1 MYKNIYQFEPLLPD
15 TASREKL
22 LEKAHRL
29 QKQSSGLARMDNH
42 VLASV
47 RPLLRAMNSY
57 YTNRIEGQHT
67 LPAELERALKKDFSS
82 DEQVKYKQ
90 LLAIA
95 HMQTEEWV
103 ERIHGQG
110 DWRTLYS
117 PDVITA
123 LHAHLFGQLP
133 DSVRMQSE
141 TVVLE
146 PGVLRVRNVT
156 VGKHV
161 APAFESVPNFIARWQ
176 QEYSAVRDG
185 ELAIVAAC
193 ASHHRLAW
201 IHPFEDGNGRV
212 ARLHTHVLLYALGLT
227 RGVWSPLRGMARTH
241 GRYYEMLAAADL
253 PRAGDL
259 DGRGNLSQE
268 ALVRFIDYILDIC
281 IDQAEF
287 MHSLLDVDRVRER
300 IAACL
305 AFESQ
310 CAGSLIK
317 MEALRP
323 LHYIFMA
330 GELGR
335 GEFAAMTGLK
345 PRAASN
351 VLKGLLERELVVS
364 NSPKGKIRFG
374 VPFHALRF
382 YFPALWPEAEADAAM
397 QR

>member
-1 MYKNIYQFEPLLPD
+1 MYRFIHQFEPLLPD
-15 TASREKL
+15 TGAREKL

-29 QKQSSGLARMDNH
+29 QKQTLGLARMDNH
-42 VLASV
+42 VLESV

-67 LPAELERALKKDFSS
+67 LPAELERALRKDFSS
-82 DEQVKYKQ
+82 DEKIKQKQ

-95 HMQTEEWV
+95 HMQTEEWA
-103 ERIHGQG
+103 ERVHGQS
-110 DWRTLYS
+110 DWRSLYS
-117 PDVITA
+117 QDIVVA
-123 LHAHLFGQLP
+123 LHAHLFGQLSAP
-133 DSVRMQSE
+133 ARTQSDGR
-141 TVVLE
+141 VLE
-146 PGVLRVRNVT
+146 PGALRSRDVT
-156 VGKHV
+156 VGKHL
-161 APAFESVPNFIARWQ
+161 APAFASVPEFIARWQ

-212 ARLHTHVLLYALGLT
+212 ARLHTHILLHALGLT
-227 RGVWSPLRGMARTH
+227 RGVWSPLRAMARTQT
-241 GRYYEMLAAADL
+241 RYYEMLAAADA
-253 PRAGDL
+253 PRAGDV
-259 DGRGNLSQE
+259 DGRGNLSQA
-268 ALVRFIDYILDIC
+268 ALVAFIDYVLEVC

-287 MHSLLDVDRVRER
+287 MHALLDVDRVRER

-310 CAGSLIK
+310 RSGSLIK

-323 LHYIFMA
+323 LHYMFMA
-330 GELGR
+330 GALER
-335 GEFAAMTGLK
+335 SEFAAMTGLK

-351 VLKGLLERELVVS
+351 ALKGLLEQRLVVS
-364 NSPKGKIRFG
+364 DSPKGRVRFG

-382 YFPALWPEAEADAAM
+382 YFPALWPEAEADVVM
-397 QR
+397 RS